1 MRPPL
6 PLFASGSHPLLL
18 LRYQVR
24 IAPLAAQ
31 QQQQP
36 PLLLKRCYPPICLEA
51 LRHNHGAATSSSAS
65 SAEPSSLSGSETPPL
80 PDSCPK
86 LPFRFET
93 GFALFAKR
101 KPRPFPPPFLSP
113 PSGSFSDPLS
123 THHQSRDKRAFV
135 GGELIRGWTNGDDAV
150 YASDHFICANDGV
163 GAWSARPRGHA
174 GYLPLTAPRKRE
186 KL

>member
-1 MRPPL
+1 MDRE
-6 PLFASGSHPLLL
+6 PLLE
-18 LRYQVR
+18 YY
-24 IAPLAAQ
+24 A
-31 QQQQP
+31 
-36 PLLLKRCYPPICLEA
+36 
-51 LRHNHGAATSSSAS
+51 RH
-65 SAEPSSLSGSETPPL
+65 
-80 PDSCPK
+80 
-86 LPFRFET
+86 PFRFET

-101 KPRPFPPPFLSP
+101 TPRPFPPPFLSP

-174 GYLPLTAPRKRE
+174 GYVRTVPYSLQVFGV
-186 KL
+186 